1 MRIRSEYE
9 KEDKEKD
16 EGGVSMRVRSK
27 YENQDDNEGW
37 VWEWGMSMRM
47 RGEYENRE
55 SMKNEDKEKG
65 EG

>member
-27 YENQDDNEGW
+27 YENQDDNEG
-37 VWEWGMSMRM
+37 
-47 RGEYENRE
+47 
-55 SMKNEDKEKG
+55 
-65 EG
+65 